1 MKTTNTPGSATRPP
15 LIRHQSPVT
24 ATIAIIATTVLVAVL
39 SVVALSI
46 VVSTM

>member
-1 MKTTNTPGSATRPP
+1 MKATNTPGSATRPP
-15 LIRHQSPVT
+15 LIRHQSSVT

-39 SVVALSI
+39 SVVALGI